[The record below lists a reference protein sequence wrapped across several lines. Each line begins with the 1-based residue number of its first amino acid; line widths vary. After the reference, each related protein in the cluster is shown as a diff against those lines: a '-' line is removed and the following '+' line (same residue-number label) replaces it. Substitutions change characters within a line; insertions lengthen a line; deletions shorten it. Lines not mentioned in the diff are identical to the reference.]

1 MLSGSREIRGM
12 CTPLTNRDFI
22 DPLGWVSMVLFRLV
36 SIAFDVVSSVMF
48 WFSDVVEGLKD
59 FLLDAFLLRVFFD
72 FFIR

>member
-1 MLSGSREIRGM
+1 
-12 CTPLTNRDFI
+12 
-22 DPLGWVSMVLFRLV
+22 MVLFRLV